1 MIRVVSPG
9 LYASVQDE
17 GRRGLRRFGVPWAG
31 ALVPAFLHGANALAG
46 NRAGAPAV
54 ECFEGGLELA
64 LEAPARLVLACL
76 GPGALEAIGDDGA
89 TRALAPWCAHH
100 LGAGT
105 RVRVRA
111 TGAGRV
117 AILAIRGL
125 AVEPVHGSASTYP
138 RAGLGGLDGR
148 ALAAGDVLPCASAP
162 PGPGLRVAPAAL
174 ARLEAALLG
183 TTADGS
189 GAGSGPGPRGDPND
203 GPGDDPD
210 DGPGDGPGG
219 ADAPFATVRAVP
231 GPQRDAFAPG
241 ALDALFAPAGWRV
254 SAATDRM
261 GARLEGAPLEHRD
274 AGSRDIVSDAIVPGS
289 VQVPGTGLPICLLA
303 DAHTAGGYPK
313 IATVASADLAAVA
326 LARPGARLRLAR
338 TDPAGAVARAR
349 ALHAAAAA
357 ALADTVAVA
366 APLDPARLL
375 SENLVDG
382 VTDGNLA

>member
-9 LYASVQDE
+9 LYASVQDD

-31 ALVPAFLHGANALAG
+31 ALVPAFLHGANALVG
-46 NRAGAPAV
+46 NRAEAPAV

-64 LEAPARLVLACL
+64 LEAPARLALACL
-76 GPGALEAIGDDGA
+76 GLGALEAVGADGA
-89 TRALAPWCAHH
+89 TRPLAPWCGHH
-100 LGAGT
+100 LAAGT

-111 TGAGRV
+111 TGAGRT
-117 AILAIRGL
+117 ATLAIRGL
-125 AVEPVHGSASTYP
+125 VVEPVHGSASTYP
-138 RAGLGGLDGR
+138 RARLGGLDGR
-148 ALAAGDVLPCASAP
+148 ALAAGDVLPCAPAP

-183 TTADGS
+183 AVADGS
-189 GAGSGPGPRGDPND
+189 GAGPVSGANGGPNG
-203 GPGDDPD
+203 GPD
-210 DGPGDGPGG
+210 DGPDGLPDG

-231 GPQRDAFAPG
+231 GPQHDAFAPG
-241 ALDALFAPAGWRV
+241 ALEALCAPAGWRV

-349 ALHAAAAA
+349 ALHAAVAA

-382 VTDGNLA
+382 VTDGHLA

>member
-1 MIRVVSPG
+1 MIRVVASG
-9 LYASVQDE
+9 LYASVQDD

-31 ALVPAFLHGANALAG
+31 ALVPAFLHGANALVG

-64 LEAPARLVLACL
+64 LEAPARLALACL
-76 GPGALEAIGDDGA
+76 GPGALEAIDGDGA

-105 RVRVRA
+105 RVRVRG
-111 TGAGRV
+111 TGAGRT
-117 AILAIRGL
+117 ATLAIRGL

-148 ALAAGDVLPCASAP
+148 ALAAGDVLPCAPVP

-183 TTADGS
+183 TPA
-189 GAGSGPGPRGDPND
+189 AGSRDDPD
-203 GPGDDPD
+203 HGPGDRSGDAPD
-210 DGPGDGPGG
+210 AAG
-219 ADAPFATVRAVP
+219 APFATVHAVP
-231 GPQRDAFAPG
+231 GPQHDAFAPG
-241 ALDALFAPAGWRV
+241 ALEALCAPAGWRV

-326 LARPGARLRLAR
+326 LARPGARLRLVR
-338 TDPAGAVARAR
+338 IDPAGAVARAR
-349 ALHAAAAA
+349 ALHAAVTA

-382 VTDGNLA
+382 VTDGNAP